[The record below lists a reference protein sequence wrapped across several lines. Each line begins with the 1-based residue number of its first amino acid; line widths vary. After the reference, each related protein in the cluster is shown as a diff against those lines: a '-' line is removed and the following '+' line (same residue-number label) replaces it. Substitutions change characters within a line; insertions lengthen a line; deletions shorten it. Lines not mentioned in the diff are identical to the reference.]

1 MIYVTNIE
9 SPKFMKQTLK
19 NLKGEVDSSTI
30 IVGDINNTLSI
41 IGRTTRQKVNKEI
54 GGLINIIDQLNLR
67 DIYRKLHFTTAKHIF
82 L

>member
-9 SPKFMKQTLK
+9 SPKYMKQTLK